1 MNILSK
7 IYFLGLVRSSK
18 IKTAIL
24 MDMRDRIDLSLK
36 ELSRLGIEEKQKEKN
51 NRQIEI
57 SNYQMKILDYGI
69 MSMNSARGWID
80 EMIKEK

>member
-1 MNILSK
+1 
-7 IYFLGLVRSSK
+7 
-18 IKTAIL
+18 

-69 MSMNSARGWID
+69 MSMNSAREWIED
-80 EMIKEK
+80 MIREKNSAILFRN

>member
-1 MNILSK
+1 
-7 IYFLGLVRSSK
+7 
-18 IKTAIL
+18 

>member
-1 MNILSK
+1 M
-7 IYFLGLVRSSK
+7 RSAK
-18 IKTAIL
+18 VKTAIL

-69 MSMNSARGWID
+69 MSMNSAREWIED
-80 EMIKEK
+80 MIREKNSAILFRN